1 MKIETE
7 FNIGDEVWIILW
19 LDDGTYRTEVIGP
32 RKVHCI
38 SVFFRY
44 GFDKHFEYYEVEE
57 ILGKCSLD
65 QVFKTRE
72 AAEITAE
79 ALNK

>member
-7 FNIGDEVWIILW
+7 FSIGDEVWFVLM
-19 LDDGTYRTEVIGP
+19 DEASVRYEVIGP
-32 RKVHCI
+32 KAIGFIEIYVNNGGDVQ
-38 SVFFRY
+38 VFYVSKDFY
-44 GFDKHFEYYEVEE
+44 GVG
-57 ILGKCSLD
+57 LTPSD

>member
-7 FNIGDEVWIILW
+7 FNIGDEVWIVSW
-19 LDDGTYRTEVIGP
+19 LDDGTYHCEVIGP
-32 RKVHCI
+32 RAINSI
-38 SVFFRY
+38 SVIFRH
-44 GFDKHFEYYEVEE
+44 GTDKPREYYEVGGC
-57 ILGKCSLD
+57 LGKCSLD

-79 ALNK
+79 VLNK